1 MPKLRWVVC
10 DPPHLTD
17 HFIKVTGMAEKQS
30 VCAECGLAG
39 WNWKCAECGCESGIR
54 QGSPGYGPAVNDRA
68 ARMKMQAEGTLETSP
83 SAGDSKTADTATEPS
98 GRKAM
103 DIYQYKVLSQKDK
116 FFSRKFDPEQ
126 LEKALNSFAGEGWR
140 LNSAATAEI
149 GMGMGSREEMIFILE
164 RPA

>member
-1 MPKLRWVVC
+1 
-10 DPPHLTD
+10 
-17 HFIKVTGMAEKQS
+17 
-30 VCAECGLAG
+30 
-39 WNWKCAECGCESGIR
+39 
-54 QGSPGYGPAVNDRA
+54 
-68 ARMKMQAEGTLETSP
+68 
-83 SAGDSKTADTATEPS
+83 
-98 GRKAM
+98 M

-149 GMGMGSREEMIFILE
+149 GYGMGTREEMIFILE

>member
-1 MPKLRWVVC
+1 
-10 DPPHLTD
+10 
-17 HFIKVTGMAEKQS
+17 MAGKRS
-30 VCAECGLAG
+30 ICAECGLEAG
-39 WNWKCAECGCESGIR
+39 TPPRSIWICPECGGKSVIR
-54 QGSPGYGPAVNDRA
+54 QGSPGYGLLVSARA
-68 ARMKMQAEGTLETSP
+68 AKMKTEGTFETNP
-83 SAGDSKTADTATEPS
+83 SAGDGKTADTATEPS
-98 GRKAM
+98 GRKDL
-103 DIYQYKVLSQKDK
+103 DIYQYKVLTQKDK

>member
-1 MPKLRWVVC
+1 
-10 DPPHLTD
+10 
-17 HFIKVTGMAEKQS
+17 MAVKRS
-30 VCAECGLAG
+30 ICAECGLETSTVPG
-39 WNWKCAECGCESGIR
+39 WNWKCFECGGKSVIR
-54 QGSPGYGPAVNDRA
+54 QGSPAYGPAVN
-68 ARMKMQAEGTLETSP
+68 ARSAKMKTEGTFETSP
-83 SAGDSKTADTATEPS
+83 SAGDGKTADTATEPS